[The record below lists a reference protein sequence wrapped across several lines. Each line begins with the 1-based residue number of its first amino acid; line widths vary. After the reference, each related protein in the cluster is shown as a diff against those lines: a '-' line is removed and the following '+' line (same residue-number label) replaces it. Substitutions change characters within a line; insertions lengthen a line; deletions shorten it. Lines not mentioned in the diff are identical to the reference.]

1 MNGHTKFYEFDN
13 IDDLKNQIIY
23 TEKLTKQIN
32 NIKKNHY
39 QLCINTDK
47 IYDSSIDNKYEFS
60 QDIIYNITLIIILNP
75 KYQVFIIDKTYKYS
89 TLLNPNRGSNYEDWI
104 NIGLLLHDVDES
116 LLYAWEEFSNKVFA
130 IYPKSYLNECSSLWV
145 SFNTTTYKS
154 LLTFQ
159 TLKQLAQRDNPK
171 EFEKTIINCSN
182 NTFDIACAFY
192 TMYEKKF
199 KTL

>member
-1 MNGHTKFYEFDN
+1 MYKAFMVKACITKVNGNTKLYEFDN

-23 TEKLTKQIN
+23 TENLTKQID

-39 QLCINTDK
+39 QLCINTDT

-75 KYQVFIIDKTYKYS
+75 KYQIFIIDKTYKYS
-89 TLLNPNRGSNYEDWI
+89 TLLNPTRGSNYENWI
-104 NIGLLLHDVDES
+104 NVGLVLHDVDES

-130 IYPKSYLNECSSLWV
+130 IYPKSYLNECSSLWE

-159 TLKQLAQRDNPK
+159 TLKQ
-171 EFEKTIINCSN
+171 
-182 NTFDIACAFY
+182 
-192 TMYEKKF
+192 
-199 KTL
+199 